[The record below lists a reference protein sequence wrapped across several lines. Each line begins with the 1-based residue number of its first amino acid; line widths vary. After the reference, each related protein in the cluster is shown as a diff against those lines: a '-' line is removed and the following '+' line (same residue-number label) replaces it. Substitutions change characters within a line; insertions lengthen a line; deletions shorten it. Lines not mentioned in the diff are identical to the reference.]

1 MTVVTLFFC
10 CSIWAHPPK
19 NTLWTY
25 YVEDKWTFR
34 GVAFGVPAFALPI
47 TLDIS
52 EVQILLGSFRTD
64 HMGIFSPEKLIERK
78 YGASYSHSRP
88 DILFLLS

>member
-52 EVQILLGSFRTD
+52 EVDILLGSFRSD
-64 HMGIFSPEKLIERK
+64 RMGIFSPKKLIERIK
-78 YGASYSHSRP
+78 GQAILIADPISY
-88 DILFLLS
+88 FY

>member
-1 MTVVTLFFC
+1 MWRINGPL
-10 CSIWAHPPK
+10 
-19 NTLWTY
+19 
-25 YVEDKWTFR
+25 
-34 GVAFGVPAFALPI
+34 GVSLLGVPAFALPI

-52 EVQILLGSFRTD
+52 EVEILLGSFRSD
-64 HMGIFSPEKLIERK
+64 YMGIFSPEKLIKRK